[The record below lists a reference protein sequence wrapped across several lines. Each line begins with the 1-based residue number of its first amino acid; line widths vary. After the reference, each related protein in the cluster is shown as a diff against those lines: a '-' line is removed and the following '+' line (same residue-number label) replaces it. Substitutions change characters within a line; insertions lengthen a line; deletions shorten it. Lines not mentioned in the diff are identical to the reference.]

1 MKKIITI
8 AILLFSMA
16 SFAQGNLQFNQV
28 LTYTGS
34 LNNTQQISS
43 TYTVPVGKIWKI
55 KFVSKLEYSVASSNN
70 TQNLYAGFALNIN
83 NKWLFGDNFTE
94 IFLKS
99 GDSVKL
105 GWTNQSNNTTYTPYN
120 VPHGN
125 FDFIISIV
133 EFNIVQ

>member
-8 AILLFSMA
+8 TILLFSMA
-16 SFAQGNLQFNQV
+16 SYAQGNLQFNQV

-55 KFVSKLEYSVASSNN
+55 KFVSKLPYKIASQGPYADYYQGFGLIVNN
-70 TQNLYAGFALNIN
+70 IWTYGENFKELYLKAG
-83 NKWLFGDNFTE
+83 DT
-94 IFLKS
+94 LKI
-99 GDSVKL
+99 GFY
-105 GWTNQSNNTTYTPYN
+105 NQSNQSTYFAGITL
-120 VPHGN
+120 
-125 FDFIISIV
+125 DFVISIV